1 MRDRARRLERVTLR
15 IRPQDSRQ
23 FQQLAV
29 AIVMNLLCSPALR
42 CGTRQHEED
51 EGAYGQEYRH

>member
-1 MRDRARRLERVTLR
+1 MRDRARRLDRVTQR

-29 AIVMNLLCSPALR
+29 AIITNLLCSPALR
-42 CGTRQHEED
+42 CGTRQREKEERAD
-51 EGAYGQEYRH
+51 SQKYRH